1 MAAKAAKVRP
11 APAGGPGPEARVAEE
26 PKAKVVEEPKAKVA
40 EELHS
45 LKLIRDRRSI
55 REFTGEKIPD
65 EHIEMILEAARHA
78 PSPENM
84 LMVRFVVIRD
94 DQETKV
100 FLADIAQEMAMS
112 AFGGAPFELTS
123 GRLWYIADPYRAS
136 QYAKLRDG
144 DLFRYPEKSD
154 TVIIVCAS
162 EMWHDAAYQ
171 YPNELFGSV
180 VSGMAIMNMWLVASE
195 LGYGCGYEAL
205 VCSDPRHAE
214 LIRDRLGIPPIW
226 VPITA
231 FCIGKRVSPRAL
243 GPSRPP
249 LEGLMYQERWGLPYK
264 RLAFRKEK

>member
-1 MAAKAAKVRP
+1 MASRGAKVKPAPPAPVEKSRIAEQAKAK
-11 APAGGPGPEARVAEE
+11 AEPE
-26 PKAKVVEEPKAKVA
+26 PKARVSQ
-40 EELHS
+40 ELQS
-45 LKLIRDRRSI
+45 LKLIRERRSI

-65 EHIEMILEAARHA
+65 EHIETILEAARHA

-84 LMVRFVVIRD
+84 LMIRFVVIRD

-100 FLADIAQEMAMS
+100 FLADIAQEMAKQ

-136 QYAKLRDG
+136 SYAKLRDG

-180 VSGMAIMNMWLVASE
+180 VAGMAIMNMWLVATE

-226 VPITA
+226 VPLTA
-231 FCIGKRVSPRAL
+231 FCIGKKIKTREL

-249 LEGLMYQERWGLPYK
+249 LEGLMYQERWGYPYK
-264 RLAFRKEK
+264 RLAFREEK

>member
-1 MAAKAAKVRP
+1 MASRAKTRP
-11 APAGGPGPEARVAEE
+11 APAPAPQEG
-26 PKAKVVEEPKAKVA
+26 AKGAPVEKAKVA
-40 EELHS
+40 QELQS
-45 LKLIRDRRSI
+45 LRLIRERRSI

-100 FLADIAQEMAMS
+100 FLADIAQEMAQQ

-123 GRLWYIADPYRAS
+123 GRNWYISDPYRAS
-136 QYAKLRDG
+136 VYARLRDG
-144 DLFRYPEKSD
+144 ELFRYPEKSD

-171 YPNELFGSV
+171 YPNDLFGSV
-180 VSGMAIMNMWLVASE
+180 VAGMAMINMWLVATE
-195 LGYGCGYEAL
+195 LGYGCGYDAL

-226 VPITA
+226 LPITA
-231 FCIGKRVSPRAL
+231 FCIGKKIKTREL

-249 LEGLMYQERWGLPYK
+249 LEGLMYQERWGYPYK
-264 RLAFRKEK
+264 RLAFRKEQ

>member
-1 MAAKAAKVRP
+1 MVTETQS
-11 APAGGPGPEARVAEE
+11 GSTGLPEEE
-26 PKAKVVEEPKAKVA
+26 VKTAQIPV
-40 EELHS
+40 S
-45 LKLIRDRRSI
+45 LQMIRERRSI
-55 REFTGEKIPD
+55 REFTGERIPD

-84 LMVRFVVIRD
+84 LMVRFIVIRD
-94 DQETKV
+94 DQETKE
-100 FLADIAQEMAMS
+100 FLADIAQEMAQT

-123 GRLWYIADPYRAS
+123 GRNWFINDPYRAAV
-136 QYAKLRDG
+136 YARLRDG
-144 DLFRYPEKSD
+144 ELFRYPEKSD

-162 EMWHDAAYQ
+162 ESWHDAGYL
-171 YPNELFGSV
+171 YPNDLFGSV
-180 VSGMAIMNMWLVASE
+180 VAGMAIMNMWLVASE

-226 VPITA
+226 LPLTA
-231 FCIGKRVSPRAL
+231 FCIGKKAKPREL

-264 RLAFRKEK
+264 RIAFRRK